1 MSKSTDI
8 SKAAAALGKKG
19 GAAGTG
25 KAKARSKKHYSEA
38 GKKSG
43 EVRRANAE
51 RRKALGVGRVDL
63 PQHIKDAKRKARA
76 AENYRMKRYG
86 MTREQAKDAIREAA
100 TIPMQQD
107 FKEAEAETAD
117 WNEHNE

>member
-1 MSKSTDI
+1 MSKQTDI
-8 SKAAAALGKKG
+8 SKAAAALGRKG

-43 EVRRANAE
+43 EVRRSNAE
-51 RRKALGVGRVDL
+51 RRKALGIGKVDL
-63 PQHIKDAKRKARA
+63 PKHIKDAKRKARA

-86 MTREQAKDAIREAA
+86 MTREQAKAEVLMNSEIGMEA
-100 TIPMQQD
+100 D
-107 FKEAEAETAD
+107 D
-117 WNEHNE
+117 